1 MLPHPCCYSLHIDG
15 EVQLVELLHPLQQLV
30 DSEVQLI
37 KLLHPLQQLVDSEV
51 QLIKLLH
58 PYSSSSMTQR
68 CTSQPASKVS
78 LSLLLYSLPHRILE
92 KMNLDLGHVFPTLFC
107 SVMFP
112 NP

>member
-30 DSEVQLI
+30 DSEVQL
-37 KLLHPLQQLVDSEV
+37 V
-51 QLIKLLH
+51 KLLH